1 MVGTYDFPN
10 VQTGF
15 SALVNGT
22 GSAVSKITA
31 RDDALK
37 EQQFRDALATAMLH
51 ITQQKWQAEQED
63 DGRGGANSTVTP
75 GVDPASSG
83 SFGNQTQSGTGAM
96 SPSEAAPT
104 PHLSLMGN
112 APTDVASA
120 AQQVQSLRQNVGRI
134 LFKGGNGMPE
144 VDDVSPLM
152 PRTGLP
158 LNETFKRQDA
168 ATGFDNQ
175 MTLERMIQS
184 EEDSRNAASLQNA
197 KDIAAGNNSAALMR
211 ARITARAAD
220 VRQARSDKNSEV
232 AADRATL
239 NSTAAE
245 LRTLIAAKQRAEANP
260 LTPPE
265 DIAKYDV
272 AMVGPRSDYNS
283 IKRRLAQLGGLS
295 PKDISDLSDIDR
307 SLSSPPPSAPTAQPG
322 APASAPAAQGSTA
335 FPGSATAT
343 TPQDNA
349 TAMSTAAL
357 IAQAQRGQVVPVT
370 QQLYDMLRA
379 LGRTDAD
386 ITNQRGK
393 GDVTFTIPSNIQRH

>member
-1 MVGTYDFPN
+1 MVGTYNFPN

-83 SFGNQTQSGTGAM
+83 SFGNQTQSGAGAT

-144 VDDVSPLM
+144 VDDVTPLM

-158 LNETFKRQDA
+158 MAERFKRQDA

-175 MTLERMIQS
+175 MTLDKMIQG
-184 EEDSRNAASLQNA
+184 EEDNRSKASLQNA
-197 KDIAAGNNSAALMR
+197 KDIASGNNAAALMR
-211 ARITARAAD
+211 ARITAHAAD

-239 NSTAAE
+239 SSTAAE

-307 SLSSPPPSAPTAQPG
+307 SLSSPPPSAPAAQPG
-322 APASAPAAQGSTA
+322 APASAPAPQGSTA
-335 FPGSATAT
+335 FPGSGSGAAA
-343 TPQDNA
+343 PNDG
-349 TAMSTAAL
+349 TAMDTGAL
-357 IAQAQRGQVVPVT
+357 IARAARGERPPISQA
-370 QQLYDMLRA
+370 LYDQLRA
-379 LGRTDAD
+379 MGKTDAD
-386 ITNQRGK
+386 IAGANGGQIA
-393 GDVTFTIPSNIQRH
+393 FTIPGSVKRH